1 MKDGF
6 KETLWRML
14 TMSLIAVILAIGAFS
29 VWPTY
34 SNGLALKRQDAEL
47 SRRIEEK
54 KREIAKLIEYQKRF
68 KTDPDLVERIARQNG
83 RVYPGELV
91 FIFDESK

>member
-1 MKDGF
+1 MTDGL
-6 KETLWRML
+6 KEKVAKIVTI
-14 TMSLIAVILAIGAFS
+14 SLLAIIGALGALS

-34 SNGLALKRQDAEL
+34 LRGQSLKRQDAEL

-54 KREIAKLIEYQKRF
+54 KREIAKLIDYQKRF

-91 FIFDESK
+91 FIFDD

>member
-1 MKDGF
+1 MTDGL
-6 KETLWRML
+6 KENVAKIVTI
-14 TMSLIAVILAIGAFS
+14 SLLAIIGALGALS

-34 SNGLALKRQDAEL
+34 LRGQSLKRQDAEL
-47 SRRIEEK
+47 SMRIEEK
-54 KREIAKLIEYQKRF
+54 KREIARLIDFQKRF

-91 FIFDESK
+91 FIFED

>member
-54 KREIAKLIEYQKRF
+54 KREIARLIDFQKRF

-91 FIFDESK
+91 FIFED

>member
-1 MKDGF
+1 MTDGL
-6 KETLWRML
+6 KEKVAKIVTI
-14 TMSLIAVILAIGAFS
+14 SLLAIIGALGALS

-34 SNGLALKRQDAEL
+34 LRGQSLKRQDAEL

-54 KREIAKLIEYQKRF
+54 KREIARLIDFQKRF
-68 KTDPDLVERIARQNG
+68 NTDPDLVERIARQNG

-91 FIFDESK
+91 FIFED

>member
-1 MKDGF
+1 MTDGL
-6 KETLWRML
+6 KEKVAKVVTI
-14 TMSLIAVILAIGAFS
+14 SLLAIIGALGALS

-34 SNGLALKRQDAEL
+34 LRGQSLKRQDAEL

-54 KREIAKLIEYQKRF
+54 KREIARLIDFQKRF

-91 FIFDESK
+91 FIFED

>member
-1 MKDGF
+1 MDGF
-6 KETLWRML
+6 KETLWRIL

-34 SNGLALKRQDAEL
+34 SAGRDLKRQDAEL
-47 SRRIEEK
+47 TRRIEEK
-54 KREIAKLIEYQKRF
+54 KREIAKLIENQKRF

>member
-1 MKDGF
+1 MNDGL
-6 KETLWRML
+6 KEKVAKIVTI
-14 TMSLIAVILAIGAFS
+14 SLLAIIGALGALS

-34 SNGLALKRQDAEL
+34 LRGQSLKRQDAEL
-47 SRRIEEK
+47 TRRIEEK
-54 KREIAKLIEYQKRF
+54 KREIARLIDFQKRF

-91 FIFDESK
+91 FIFED

>member
-1 MKDGF
+1 MNDGL
-6 KETLWRML
+6 KEKVAKIVTI
-14 TMSLIAVILAIGAFS
+14 SLLAIIGSLGALS

-34 SNGLALKRQDAEL
+34 LRGQSLKRQDAEL

-54 KREIAKLIEYQKRF
+54 KREIARLIDFQKRF

-91 FIFDESK
+91 FIFED

>member
-1 MKDGF
+1 MNDGL
-6 KETLWRML
+6 KEKVAKIVTI
-14 TMSLIAVILAIGAFS
+14 SLLAIIGALGALS

-34 SNGLALKRQDAEL
+34 LRGQSLKRQDAEL

-54 KREIAKLIEYQKRF
+54 KREIARLIDFQKRF
-68 KTDPDLVERIARQNG
+68 NTDPDLVERIARQNG

-91 FIFDESK
+91 FIFED

>member
-1 MKDGF
+1 MTDGF
-6 KETLWRML
+6 KDKVAKIL
-14 TMSLIAVILAIGAFS
+14 TIVLLAVIGVGGAFS

-34 SNGLALKRQDAEL
+34 LRGRSLKQQDAEL

-54 KREIAKLIEYQKRF
+54 KREIAKLIDNQKRF
-68 KTDPDLVERIARQNG
+68 RTDSDFVEMIARQNR

-91 FIFDESK
+91 FIFEE